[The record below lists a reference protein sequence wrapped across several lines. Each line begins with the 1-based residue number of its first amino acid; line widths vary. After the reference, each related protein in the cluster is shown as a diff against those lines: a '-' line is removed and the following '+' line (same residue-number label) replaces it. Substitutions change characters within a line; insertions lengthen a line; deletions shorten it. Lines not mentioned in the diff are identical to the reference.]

1 MEERGRAERG
11 TVAEHLVRVLA
22 LLEQAGGL
30 GLLVGGRLGVP
41 ASALVSDNAM
51 SRVTKAAPKLFPR
64 RRTCRGGTA
73 RLSYGMRP

>member
-11 TVAEHLVRVLA
+11 TVAEHLVRIRA

-41 ASALVSDNAM
+41 ASALVSENRHVVRHKGSA
-51 SRVTKAAPKLFPR
+51 RAA
-64 RRTCRGGTA
+64 
-73 RLSYGMRP
+73 